1 MGSVVI
7 DDGMDRLSLRHPRFD
22 GVEEADELLM
32 AVSFHVLP
40 DDGAIEDI
48 EGSKQ
53 RRGAMPFV
61 VMRHRAGA
69 ARFHRQAWLG
79 ALERLDL
86 ALFVDREDHRMSGR
100 VDVEA
105 DNVLEFLCELGI
117 VRQLERSDAMG
128 GELMGL
134 KDALHRSQ
142 THARR
147 LRQHPA
153 GPMAGFSRRRRER
166 QIDHPLHR
174 GRRQR
179 RPAGRREPLVVRKA
193 TLASVLAKAA
203 SASGSTSTWNF
214 MTVRS
219 GSTTPA
225 RTPPYG
231 YELPEMPPGRRS
243 RLAPRGLEPRR
254 HPSLA

>member
-1 MGSVVI
+1 MFPAFDSGEDAVGICGPDEGFWFGIGFQDEAVDGGLEIVDGSEDAANEAPSGELGEESLDRIEPRCGGRSEVEGPAGVSGKPFTHFGMFMGSVVI

-53 RRGAMPFV
+53 RRGTVALV

-69 ARFHRQAWLG
+69 ARFHRQARLG
-79 ALERLDL
+79 AVERLDL

-105 DNVLEFLCELGI
+105 DNVLEFLCEFGI

-128 GELMGL
+128 
-134 KDALHRSQ
+134 
-142 THARR
+142 
-147 LRQHPA
+147 
-153 GPMAGFSRRRRER
+153 
-166 QIDHPLHR
+166 
-174 GRRQR
+174 
-179 RPAGRREPLVVRKA
+179 
-193 TLASVLAKAA
+193 AS
-203 SASGSTSTWNF
+203 
-214 MTVRS
+214 
-219 GSTTPA
+219 
-225 RTPPYG
+225 
-231 YELPEMPPGRRS
+231 
-243 RLAPRGLEPRR
+243 
-254 HPSLA
+254 